1 MKISNATLA
10 ILKNYASINSNILIR
25 EGNVLAT
32 VSAGKNI
39 LSRATVF
46 ETFPKEFAIYDLN
59 SFLATLSL
67 MDDQDVDFGDSSL
80 TIKKDSAQFEYFY
93 ADPSVVVA
101 APDKTLEID
110 PFYSFE
116 LTSNDLNMIM
126 RSAGIVEAPTLS
138 IVALN
143 QVVTMTVGDPGNS
156 KSNSYKKNI
165 SAKAPVSATKP
176 ASKKEYAYSSQDIPD
191 FICRLKIENI
201 KVIPDTYQ
209 VSLGKKKAIHL
220 NNGTKKID
228 YWLAME
234 PSSIVPA

>member
-25 EGNVLAT
+25 EGNLLAT

-59 SFLATLSL
+59 EFLGAMSS
-67 MDDQDVDFGDSSL
+67 MGDDAAIEFGDSSL
-80 TIKKDSAQFEYFY
+80 VIKGNGEFEYMY

-101 APDKTLEID
+101 APDKTLEIE

-116 LTSNDLNMIM
+116 LNSNDLSMIM
-126 RSAGIVEAPTLS
+126 RCAGIVAAPTLS

-156 KSNSYKKNI
+156 KSNSYKKII
-165 SAKAPVSATKP
+165 SGKAPVATTKP
-176 ASKKEYAYSSQDIPD
+176 ASKKEFAYSSQHIPD
-191 FICRLKIENI
+191 FTCRLKIENI

-209 VSLGKKKAIHL
+209 ISLGKKKAIHL
-220 NNGTKKID
+220 NNGAKKID

>member
-67 MDDQDVDFGDSSL
+67 MEDQDVEFGDSSL
-80 TIKKDSAQFEYFY
+80 VIKGNGQFEYMY

-101 APDKTLEID
+101 APDKTLEIE

-116 LTSNDLNMIM
+116 LTSNDLSMIM
-126 RSAGIVEAPTLS
+126 RSAGIVDAPTLTIS
-138 IVALN
+138 SSK
-143 QVVTMTVGDPGNS
+143 QVVTMTVGDPGNA
-156 KSNSYKKNI
+156 KSNSYKKII

-176 ASKKEYAYSSQDIPD
+176 ASKKEFSYSNESIPD
-191 FICRLKIENI
+191 FTCRLKIENI

-209 VSLGKKKAIHL
+209 VSLGKKKAMHL
-220 NNGTKKID
+220 NNGAKKID